1 MPSEQAL
8 VAVIDTNLIVSAFI
22 SGRGAPHQLLTA
34 LRAGAFRLVLSK
46 SLRREYADVLAR
58 PHLVERYG
66 IDAESVAAF
75 LDLLDRRAL
84 LVTPSADLPLAI
96 RDPKDAH
103 VLATAL
109 AGGATHLVYGDDD
122 FLALVGD
129 PRLGE
134 LHIVAARA
142 FLDTLI
148 SPNMPLRS
156 RSHLSRRNSANSA
169 AESKDYWSLN
179 VNLDHNQQQ

>member
-1 MPSEQAL
+1 MPAEQAL

-34 LRAGAFRLVLSK
+34 LRAGAFRLVLSA

-58 PHLVERYG
+58 PRLVERYG

-84 LVTPSADLPLAI
+84 LVTPAADLPLAI

-109 AGGATHLVYGDDD
+109 AGGATHLVSGDDD
-122 FLALVGD
+122 FLALMDD
-129 PRLGE
+129 PRLGA
-134 LHIVAARA
+134 LRIVTVGE
-142 FLDTLI
+142 FLQI
-148 SPNMPLRS
+148 LRV
-156 RSHLSRRNSANSA
+156 
-169 AESKDYWSLN
+169 E
-179 VNLDHNQQQ
+179 